1 MTGQGQQIMAVALG
15 EPTPGLQLRWNLLS
29 PSTACQNYHGAF

>member
-15 EPTPGLQLRWNLLS
+15 DLPGLELRWNLLS
-29 PSTACQNYHGAF
+29 RSTACQNYRVAF